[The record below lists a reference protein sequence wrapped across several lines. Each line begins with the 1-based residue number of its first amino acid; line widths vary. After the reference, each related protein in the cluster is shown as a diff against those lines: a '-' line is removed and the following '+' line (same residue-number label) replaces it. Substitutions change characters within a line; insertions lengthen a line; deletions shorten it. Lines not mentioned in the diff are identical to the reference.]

1 MDTANPTPWTTLVDA
16 EALAAVLGP
25 DGPVLVDCCFQLAD
39 PAAGE
44 AAWRA
49 ARLPGARYAHLDRD
63 LSDHSRAAAEGRHP
77 LPEEAGFRRFV
88 AGLGIDP
95 DRQVVAY
102 DAGDGAMAAARFWW
116 LLKLLGHRAV
126 AVLDGGFARWSALR
140 LPLERTPPPARTEA
154 AAGAYPGHFDR
165 AAIADHAEVQARLQE
180 APGWLLDA
188 RGPERF
194 RGEVEPIDPVAG
206 HIPGAR
212 NRPFTANLVDGRF
225 RAPEELRAEFQALL
239 AGRRPDEVV
248 LGCGSGVTACHN
260 LLAMEHAGLPGARV
274 HAASW
279 SGWIA
284 DPARP
289 VATAPGPVSGP
300 G

>member
-1 MDTANPTPWTTLVDA
+1 MIRSMTAFASAERATPWGTLACEV
-16 EALAAVLGP
+16 
-25 DGPVLVDCCFQLAD
+25 
-39 PAAGE
+39 
-44 AAWRA
+44 
-49 ARLPGARYAHLDRD
+49 
-63 LSDHSRAAAEGRHP
+63 
-77 LPEEAGFRRFV
+77 
-88 AGLGIDP
+88 
-95 DRQVVAY
+95 
-102 DAGDGAMAAARFWW
+102 
-116 LLKLLGHRAV
+116 RAV
-126 AVLDGGFARWSALR
+126 NHRF
-140 LPLERTPPPARTEA
+140 LEL
-154 AAGAYPGHFDR
+154 G
-165 AAIADHAEVQARLQE
+165 V
-180 APGWLLDA
+180 
-188 RGPERF
+188 
-194 RGEVEPIDPVAG
+194 
-206 HIPGAR
+206 
-212 NRPFTANLVDGRF
+212 